1 MNMKMYTKFDKRMLV
16 LNKIII
22 AFLVIFILFQRKKY
36 ISRLSKDEKK
46 LLEVGDKCSFY
57 IKEYNTLKDRII
69 KESQKDSI
77 NKKYKEF
84 MKKLGDGKDIQEDLE
99 NYMYRVE
106 RVEKQNAEIR
116 NLIETIDTNMDN
128 CIQKI
133 GMVRYNAFKD
143 TGSDLSFALAMLDEK
158 NNGVVLNG
166 IYSREMSNIYAKPV
180 ENGKSK
186 YTISE
191 EEQEAIQKAIENKQV
206 YKVREQ

>member
-1 MNMKMYTKFDKRMLV
+1 MEMLMDFLRTDTFLIV
-16 LNKIII
+16 ISVILCILVI
-22 AFLVIFILFQRKKY
+22 AFIVLLVKLF
-36 ISRLSKDEKK
+36 
-46 LLEVGDKCSFY
+46 
-57 IKEYNTLKDRII
+57 
-69 KESQKDSI
+69 SI
-77 NKKYKEF
+77 NKKYKTF
-84 MKKLGDGKDIQEDLE
+84 INKLGNGNNIEEDLE

-106 RVEKQNAEIR
+106 RVEKQHAEIR
-116 NLIETIDTNMDN
+116 GLINTIDTNMAN

-133 GMVRYNAFKD
+133 GIVRYNAFKD

-191 EEQEAIQKAIENKQV
+191 EEQEAIQKAMENKGIYRV
-206 YKVREQ
+206 KE